1 MLLLAMG
8 TRHHHIPSSFADI
21 SATGVGP
28 KGQAGHTELISHT
41 DRLQQQLWE
50 VADGVWCLVGNG
62 LSNQTFVRGPKGII
76 AIDTGECHEEMAA
89 ALSLLRER
97 TDDPIAAIIY
107 THFHYVDGTKAILER
122 QETPDIPIW
131 GHAKIEQNRRK
142 YGMEVSA
149 VAARGLVYQFGMA
162 LPEEGPDS
170 VINAGLGLAF
180 RNSDHAPYTPGFVKP
195 TNIFTEP
202 QKIDL
207 AGLQVELTPAPSDAD
222 DSITI
227 WFPEL
232 ELCVNNL
239 VWPAFFNIFAIRG
252 EEYRDPRVL
261 LEGLDHILTLN
272 PTYLIGTH
280 GPPLSGGETISHE
293 VTNYRDGIQ
302 FLWDQSVRGIN
313 LGLTS
318 DELTSFVQL
327 PDHFQ
332 DSYLTSQLYGVV
344 EHHIRQIFTGLR
356 GWFDGDEA
364 NLFPSEPARRAE
376 KLIDGFGGRE
386 RVRSHIKEAVE
397 NDDLRW
403 AIELCSWL
411 VRPSQEPLLDF
422 DAVGQEDQQL
432 LADCLRKV
440 AQRTTSA
447 NVRNWCLTRALER
460 EQALD
465 LSRHRIHRFSEHV
478 VLNNPASSSVHAL
491 KVLLVPELAEER
503 EMEMLWEF
511 SNGEKTGLRIRN
523 QVAVPTNGEDANIR
537 IALTHETW
545 AKVLGRKIF
554 LSEALSSNM
563 ISTDVDTNEV
573 LAFFAMFDHTSL
585 NQ

>member
-1 MLLLAMG
+1 MENSN
-8 TRHHHIPSSFADI
+8 RHIPSSFTDK
-21 SATGVGP
+21 SVTRTGP
-28 KGQAGHTELISHT
+28 KQQLGHEKLIAHT
-41 DRLQQQLWE
+41 DRLEQQLWE
-50 VADGVWCLVGNG
+50 VTDDVWCLVGNG

-76 AIDTGECHEEMAA
+76 AIDTGECYEEMAA
-89 ALSLLRER
+89 ALKLLREK
-97 TDDPIAAIIY
+97 TDEPIAGIIY
-107 THFHYVDGTKAILER
+107 THFHYVDGTRAILEK
-122 QETPDIPIW
+122 QETSNIPIW

-162 LPEEGPDS
+162 LPKDGPDS
-170 VINAGLGLAF
+170 IINAGLGLAF
-180 RNSDHAPYTPGFVKP
+180 RNSEHAPYSPAFVKP
-195 TNIFTEP
+195 TNTFTES
-202 QKIDL
+202 QQIEL
-207 AGLQVELTPAPSDAD
+207 AGLQAQLTPAPSDAD

-232 ELCVNNL
+232 ELCINNL

-252 EEYRDPRVL
+252 EEYRDPRML
-261 LEGLDHILTLN
+261 LEGLDHIHALR
-272 PTYLIGTH
+272 PTHLIGTH
-280 GPPLSGGETISHE
+280 GPPLSGKETISNE

-318 DELTSFVQL
+318 TELTKFVQL

-332 DSYLTSQLYGVV
+332 NSYLTSQLYGVV
-344 EHHIRQIFTGLR
+344 EHHVRQIYSGLR

-364 NLFPSEPARRAE
+364 HLFPSEPAERAE

-386 RVRSHIKEAVE
+386 QVRKHVKKAIE

-411 VRPSQEPLLDF
+411 VRPTQKPLLDF
-422 DAVGQEDQQL
+422 DAASPEDQNL

-460 EQALD
+460 EGALD
-465 LSRHRIHRFSEHV
+465 LSRHRTHRFAEHV
-478 VLNNPASSSVHAL
+478 VLSNPPSSSVSAL
-491 KVLLVPELAEER
+491 KVLLVPDLAKGYEA
-503 EMEMLWEF
+503 EMLWKF
-511 SNGEKTGLRIRN
+511 SNGEKAGLLIRN
-523 QVAVPTNGEDANIR
+523 QVAVPTNGEDASIG
-537 IALTHETW
+537 ITLSHETW
-545 AKVLGRKIF
+545 AKLLGRKIT
-554 LSEALSSNM
+554 LSEALSSNILSTNVD
-563 ISTDVDTNEV
+563 ISEV
-573 LAFFAMFDHTSL
+573 LSFFAMFDHESL

>member
-1 MLLLAMG
+1 MG
-8 TRHHHIPSSFADI
+8 TSNSHIPSSFADK
-21 SATGVGP
+21 SVTGIGP
-28 KGQAGHTELISHT
+28 AQQIGHEKLISHT
-41 DRLQQQLWE
+41 DRLEQQLWE
-50 VADGVWCLVGNG
+50 VTSDVWCLVGNG

-76 AIDTGECHEEMAA
+76 AIDTGECYEEMAT
-89 ALSLLRER
+89 ALKLLREK
-97 TDDPIAAIIY
+97 TDEPITAIIY
-107 THFHYVDGTKAILER
+107 SHFHYVDGTKAILDT
-122 QETPDIPIW
+122 QKTSDLPIW
-131 GHAKIEQNRRK
+131 GHEKIEQNRRD

-162 LPEEGPDS
+162 LPKEGPDS
-170 VINAGLGLAF
+170 IINAGLGLAF
-180 RNSDHAPYTPGFVKP
+180 RNNDHAPYSPGFVKP
-195 TNIFTEP
+195 THTLAESKQIE
-202 QKIDL
+202 L
-207 AGLQVELTPAPSDAD
+207 AGLQVELTPAPSDAN

-252 EEYRDPRVL
+252 EEYRDPRTL
-261 LEGLDHILTLN
+261 LKGLDHIRALKPAHLV
-272 PTYLIGTH
+272 GTH
-280 GPPLSGGETISHE
+280 GPPLSGKETISHE

-318 DELTSFVQL
+318 TELTNFVQL

-332 DSYLTSQLYGVV
+332 NSYLTSQLYGVV
-344 EHHIRQIFTGLR
+344 EHHVRQIYTGLR

-364 NLFPSEPARRAE
+364 HLFPSEPAERAE
-376 KLIDGFGGRE
+376 KLIEGFGGRE
-386 RVRSHIKEAVE
+386 QVRSHVKKAIE

-411 VRPSQEPLLDF
+411 VRPSQEPLLNF
-422 DAVGQEDQQL
+422 DAASQEDQNL

-460 EQALD
+460 EKALD
-465 LSRHRIHRFSEHV
+465 LSRHRTHRFSEHV
-478 VLNNPASSSVHAL
+478 VLTNPPSSSVHAL
-491 KVLLVPELAEER
+491 KVLLIPELAKGYET
-503 EMEMLWEF
+503 EMLWEF
-511 SNGEKTGLRIRN
+511 SNGEKTGLLIRN
-523 QVAVPTNGEDANIR
+523 QVAVPTDGENAHVG
-537 IALTHETW
+537 IALSHETW
-545 AKVLGRKIF
+545 AKLLGRKVN

-563 ISTDVDTNEV
+563 VSTDADMNEV
-573 LAFFAMFDHTSL
+573 LAFFAMFDHASL
-585 NQ
+585 SR